1 MVRFLPVLLV
11 VVAMVSVVVYI
22 RFFRAVE
29 PQPTAST
36 PETIETTL
44 PPSVQGLPL
53 AQVSQAPKPTATPPV
68 INPAGSA
75 LSNLSA
81 VEARVKSLETTVT
94 NLQAQLNQ
102 QNQTAQTTAPAAGSS
117 KRSPVYIPLG
127 SGGQWNDQ
135 NWFSLTSYEVSVD
148 PAEYEGY
155 SNMQLEVNMR
165 LVQAAGKA
173 YARLYNVTDGSEIA
187 SSEVSTESEKAVLLT
202 STIFKLPVGR
212 KTYRLQVKSTYGF
225 NIELQT
231 ARIKVSF

>member
-1 MVRFLPVLLV
+1 MARLLPVVLV
-11 VVAMVSVVVYI
+11 VVAMVSVVVYL
-22 RFFRAVE
+22 RFFRGE
-29 PQPTAST
+29 G
-36 PETIETTL
+36 L
-44 PPSVQGLPL
+44 PPGPQTETVQALPTPVPL
-53 AQVSQAPKPTATPPV
+53 PEIQTGQQPAGTPKPTASPV
-68 INPAGSA
+68 INPGGSA

-81 VEARVKSLETTVT
+81 IEARVKSLESAVT
-94 NLQAQLNQ
+94 SLQTQLNQ
-102 QNQTAQTTAPAAGSS
+102 QNQTTQTTTTQTAS
-117 KRSPVYIPLG
+117 KKSPVYIPLG

-135 NWFSLTSYEVSVD
+135 NWFALTSYEASID

-155 SNMQLEVNMR
+155 LSMQLEVNMR

-187 SSEVSTESEKAVLLT
+187 SSEVSTESDKSVLLT
-202 STIFKLPVGR
+202 STSFKLPAGR